1 MLSLRPNNL
10 LTLLCA
16 LAAFAMP
23 PRWVHAQAVETPLS
37 ATRSDAKPQP
47 QANAGLLRLVG
58 GDMLRGNVHFSDTAD
73 AISWLSPTFLS
84 PSVFPWSAIEL
95 LDLENTHSPDPL
107 EENTFCAELQNGDA
121 VSGRLISIDQ
131 QTAVL
136 NIPNLGEKTIET
148 RMLRNL
154 IRLSRSAADSTQVF
168 QSSDWEQVLPAPKN
182 GKATKWYLKAGEIST
197 DTSGTTISQWANMPA
212 LATIDIDVAWDQGSP
227 NWWLTI
233 GDPRRLELQV
243 RKLQNKKLLN
253 VTLLVENSKTADVAT
268 VQLPYDDERSLKLK
282 LLCDANKAKYVLM
295 QENQV
300 LGTLNGNPSEQL
312 VGRTKVSF
320 TNTALGLMTLRDLR
334 ISNSAF
340 AIPSAKLDGVE
351 VLTKNAGT
359 FFGSLASATAE
370 RTLKLDTFNGTQQDI
385 ALDSIERMEFPQPA
399 KEPTTSDSATD
410 QQNTAKVYR
419 IELANGLRFSTSN
432 IQSALVT
439 DEGTQSKQPA
449 IRWTV
454 LGGDIS
460 QRLNH
465 VDRVTLESAQVM
477 GLKKPVAS
485 RETTSAETSTTSPNG
500 STEPVD
506 MQRLI
511 TDDVVSLG
519 RIVSVINTEG
529 GLKALAWQSKF
540 ARNPVPINPQAD
552 GVIEPLVTNPGT
564 GSPKKARSE
573 ASRALAA
580 NGLPAPET
588 DISRPLKAL
597 EPNVFLVSGD
607 CFPATIESS
616 TTEQLYF
623 TSPLFDT
630 KTIHANMVRGIR
642 LVDYSGA
649 DKIDRSTRNHL
660 LTLPRL
666 QRKNPPTHLVV
677 SRDGDL
683 LRGKLISLDRD
694 QLEID
699 VRGERRTILV
709 KNIAELVWLEP
720 VPVDPAK
727 SEANSNSDNKA
738 ETDPATTAAVNEQT
752 IPETTNVEQSQPT
765 LVTAKANPSDV
776 YQIILEQGARISIVP
791 ESIEG
796 ETLHGTH
803 PSLGPCTLK
812 WGQVSRIVLG
822 DSIRIDASRGRY
834 GKWKLQNAQDPKYV
848 SDDGEG
854 VDDRPSDT
862 AHARMIGKESPDFD
876 LLKIDGTPCQL
887 KDYRGKVVIID
898 FWASWCGPC
907 IRSMPMLLEVSR
919 EYHDLGVELILIN
932 VEEPEDRIRK
942 FLERIEVT
950 PTVAMD
956 SDGSVS
962 KQYAVSGIPQTVI
975 VDRDGGIANILVG
988 ASDESENKLR
998 KTLDELTARATNP

>member
-1 MLSLRPNNL
+1 MQSTRPTNL
-10 LTLLCA
+10 LKTICA
-16 LAAFAMP
+16 LVAFAIFQQSLN
-23 PRWVHAQAVETPLS
+23 AQAVETPLS
-37 ATRSDAKPQP
+37 TTRSDAKIEPI
-47 QANAGLLRLVG
+47 ANRGLLRLSG
-58 GDMLRGNVHFSDTAD
+58 GDMLRGDVKASDAPD
-73 AISWLSPTFLS
+73 AISWSSPTFLS
-84 PSVFPWSAIEL
+84 PVVFPWSAIEL
-95 LDLENTHSPDPL
+95 LDLENTHSPEPL
-107 EENTFCAELQNGDA
+107 AENTFCAELHNGEA
-121 VSGRLISIDQ
+121 FSGRLISIDQ
-131 QTAVL
+131 ENLVMEVL
-136 NIPNLGEKTIET
+136 SLGEKKIET
-148 RMLRNL
+148 RLLRNL

-168 QSSDWEQVLPAPKN
+168 QSTDWEQVLPAPKN

-268 VQLPYDDERSLKLK
+268 VQLPYNDERSLKLK

-295 QENQV
+295 QENQI
-300 LGTLNGNPSEQL
+300 LGTLNGNPAEQL

-340 AIPSAKLDGVE
+340 AIPSARIEGVE
-351 VLTKNAGT
+351 VLTKTAGT
-359 FFGSLASATAE
+359 FFGSLASPTSE
-370 RTLKLDTFNGTQQDI
+370 SSVKIETFNGTQQDI
-385 ALDSIERMEFPQPA
+385 SLESIERLEFPHA
-399 KEPTTSDSATD
+399 ARDNSGSEPTIA
-410 QQNTAKVYR
+410 QPIAGKVFR
-419 IELANGLRFSTSN
+419 IELANGLRFASSN
-432 IQSALVT
+432 LLSVT
-439 DEGTQSKQPA
+439 IPDTASQTAQPA
-449 IRWTV
+449 IRWSA
-454 LGGDIS
+454 LGGEVSIP
-460 QRLNH
+460 LLH
-465 VDRVTLESAQVM
+465 VDRVTLESIQPIGA
-477 GLKKPVAS
+477 KKAVAASEAAPADASTDSPKVAS
-485 RETTSAETSTTSPNG
+485 
-500 STEPVD
+500 EPPD
-506 MQRLI
+506 LQRLI

-519 RIVSVINTEG
+519 RIVSVINMQD
-529 GLKALAWQSKF
+529 GLKALAWQANL
-540 ARNPVPINPQAD
+540 ARNPVPINPRAD
-552 GVIEPLVTNPGT
+552 GAIEPLVTNPGT

-573 ASRALAA
+573 AARVLTA
-580 NGLPAPET
+580 NGLPALEA
-588 DISRPLKAL
+588 DISRPLKAFD
-597 EPNVFLVSGD
+597 PNVFLASGD
-607 CFPATIESS
+607 CFPATVESS
-616 TTEQLYF
+616 TIEQLYF
-623 TSPLFDT
+623 NSPIFET
-630 KTIHANMVRGIR
+630 KSINANMVRGIR
-642 LVDYSGA
+642 LVDYTGA

-660 LTLPRL
+660 LTLPRM

-683 LRGKLISLDRD
+683 LRGKMISLDRD

-709 KNIAELVWLEP
+709 KNIAELVWLDP
-720 VPVDPAK
+720 VPSEPLK
-727 SEANSNSDNKA
+727 SKSDGETTSNAGEVESTN
-738 ETDPATTAAVNEQT
+738 PATVPIA
-752 IPETTNVEQSQPT
+752 PH
-765 LVTAKANPSDV
+765 PSDV
-776 YQIILEQGARISIVP
+776 YQIILEQGSRISIVP
-791 ESIEG
+791 EMIEG
-796 ETLHGTH
+796 DTLRGTH

-812 WGQVSRIVLG
+812 WGQVSRVVLG
-822 DSIRIDASRGRY
+822 DSIRVDASRGRF

-848 SDDGEG
+848 SEDGEEG
-854 VDDRPSDT
+854 DDRPSDT

-907 IRSMPMLLEVSR
+907 IRSMPLLLEVSR

-932 VEEPEDRIRK
+932 VEESEERIRK
-942 FLERIEVT
+942 FLERVEVT

-956 SDGSVS
+956 TDGSVS

-988 ASDESENKLR
+988 AGEESEVKLR

>member
-1 MLSLRPNNL
+1 MLPSRPNKL
-10 LTLLCA
+10 LKLLCT
-16 LAAFAMP
+16 LAAFALP
-23 PRWVHAQAVETPLS
+23 QQWLHAQAVETPLS
-37 ATRSDAKPQP
+37 ANRSDAKQQP
-47 QANAGLLRLVG
+47 QTNRGLLRLAG
-58 GDMLRGNVHFSDTAD
+58 GDMLRGNVHSSDTPD

-84 PSVFPWSAIEL
+84 PAVFPWSSIEL
-95 LDLENTHSPDPL
+95 LDLENTHAPNPL

-136 NIPNLGEKTIET
+136 DIPNLGEKPIET

-295 QENQV
+295 QDNQV

-399 KEPTTSDSATD
+399 KDATSSDAATD
-410 QQNTAKVYR
+410 QQHTAKAYR
-419 IELANGLRFSTSN
+419 IELANGLRFASSDL
-432 IQSALVT
+432 QSAVIA
-439 DEGTQSKQPA
+439 DEGTQSTQPA

-460 QRLNH
+460 QPLNH
-465 VDRVTLESAQVM
+465 VDRVTLESTQAM
-477 GLKKPVAS
+477 GLKKGVAP
-485 RETTSAETSTTSPNG
+485 REATSADASMTALSGP
-500 STEPVD
+500 TEPLD

-519 RIVSVINTEG
+519 RIVSVIKTDDG
-529 GLKALAWQSKF
+529 PKALAWQSKF
-540 ARNPVPINPQAD
+540 ARNPVPINPRAD

-573 ASRALAA
+573 TSRALAA
-580 NGLPAPET
+580 NGLPAPEA
-588 DISRPLKAL
+588 DISRPLKAFD
-597 EPNVFLVSGD
+597 PNVFLVTGD

-623 TSPLFDT
+623 NSPLFET
-630 KTIHANMVRGIR
+630 KSIQANMVRGIR

-683 LRGKLISLDRD
+683 LRGKLISLGRD

-720 VPVDPAK
+720 VPVDAPK
-727 SEANSNSDNKA
+727 FEANNQSESKA
-738 ETDPATTAAVNEQT
+738 EPDPATTAVANGAT
-752 IPETTNVEQSQPT
+752 ISEPPNVEQPLPEAAT
-765 LVTAKANPSDV
+765 LKANPSDV

-822 DSIRIDASRGRY
+822 DSIRIDA
-834 GKWKLQNAQDPKYV
+834 
-848 SDDGEG
+848 
-854 VDDRPSDT
+854 
-862 AHARMIGKESPDFD
+862 
-876 LLKIDGTPCQL
+876 
-887 KDYRGKVVIID
+887 
-898 FWASWCGPC
+898 
-907 IRSMPMLLEVSR
+907 
-919 EYHDLGVELILIN
+919 
-932 VEEPEDRIRK
+932 
-942 FLERIEVT
+942 
-950 PTVAMD
+950 
-956 SDGSVS
+956 
-962 KQYAVSGIPQTVI
+962 
-975 VDRDGGIANILVG
+975 
-988 ASDESENKLR
+988 
-998 KTLDELTARATNP
+998 

>member
-1 MLSLRPNNL
+1 MLPSRLTNL
-10 LTLLCA
+10 LKIICS
-16 LAAFAMP
+16 LAAFAICQQTL
-23 PRWVHAQAVETPLS
+23 HAQAVETPLS
-37 ATRSDAKPQP
+37 ATRSDAKSEP
-47 QANAGLLRLVG
+47 QANRGLLRLVG
-58 GDMLRGNVHFSDTAD
+58 GDMLRGNVQSSDVTD

-84 PSVFPWSAIEL
+84 PSVFPWPAIEL
-95 LDLENTHSPDPL
+95 LDLENTHSPEPL
-107 EENTFCAELQNGDA
+107 EENTFCAELQNGEA
-121 VSGRLISIDQ
+121 FSGRLISIDQ
-131 QTAVL
+131 DAVVMD
-136 NIPNLGEKTIET
+136 ISSLGEKTIET
-148 RMLRNL
+148 RILRNL

-168 QSSDWEQVLPAPKN
+168 QSADWEQVLPAPKN
-182 GKATKWYLKAGEIST
+182 GRATKWYLKAGEIST

-268 VQLPYDDERSLKLK
+268 VQLPYDDERALKLK

-295 QENQV
+295 QENQI
-300 LGTLNGNPSEQL
+300 LGTLNGNPAEQL

-340 AIPSAKLDGVE
+340 AIPTAKLEGVE
-351 VLTKNAGT
+351 ILTKNDGT
-359 FFGSLASATAE
+359 FFGSLASATGE
-370 RTLKLDTFNGTQQDI
+370 RMVKLDTFNGAQQDI
-385 ALDSIERMEFPQPA
+385 PLDSIERMEFPQSNKDGNSP
-399 KEPTTSDSATD
+399 DATAVKS
-410 QQNTAKVYR
+410 TAAKVYR
-419 IELANGLRFSTSN
+419 IELANGLRFAS
-432 IQSALVT
+432 SALQSTVT
-439 DEGTQSKQPA
+439 PDQASLSAQPA
-449 IRWTV
+449 ISWSV
-454 LGGDIS
+454 LGSDI
-460 QRLNH
+460 LMPLMH
-465 VDRVTLESAQVM
+465 VDRVTLESTQAI
-477 GLKKPVAS
+477 GLKKTVA
-485 RETTSAETSTTSPNG
+485 TSESISADTSPTSPG
-500 STEPVD
+500 GTTEPLD

-519 RIVSVINTEG
+519 RIVSVINMQN
-529 GLKALAWQSKF
+529 GLKALAWQAKL
-540 ARNPVPINPQAD
+540 ARNAVPINPRAD
-552 GVIEPLVTNPGT
+552 GAIEPLVTNPGT
-564 GSPKKARSE
+564 GSPKKARSD
-573 ASRALAA
+573 ATRALAA
-580 NGLPAPET
+580 NGLPAPEV
-588 DISRPLKAL
+588 DISRPLKAF

-607 CFPATIESS
+607 CFPATVESS
-616 TTEQLYF
+616 TVEQLYF
-623 TSPLFDT
+623 SSPLFET
-630 KTIHANMVRGIR
+630 KSISANMVRGIR

-649 DKIDRSTRNHL
+649 EKIDRSTRNHM

-683 LRGKLISLDRD
+683 LRGKLTSLDRD

-720 VPVDPAK
+720 VPIEPSKTEPKGKPESEVN
-727 SEANSNSDNKA
+727 SEAEPTTEGPSKA
-738 ETDPATTAAVNEQT
+738 SATAPISAY
-752 IPETTNVEQSQPT
+752 
-765 LVTAKANPSDV
+765 PSDV
-776 YQIILEQGARISIVP
+776 YQIILEHGSRISIVP

-796 ETLHGTH
+796 DTLKGLH
-803 PSLGPCTLK
+803 PNLGPCTLK

-834 GKWKLQNAQDPKYV
+834 GKWKLQNAQDPKFV

-854 VDDRPSDT
+854 GDDRPSDT

-907 IRSMPMLLEVSR
+907 VRSMPLLLELSR

-932 VEEPEDRIRK
+932 VEESEERIRK

-956 SDGSVS
+956 TDGSVS

-975 VDRDGGIANILVG
+975 VDRDGGIATILVG
-988 ASDESENKLR
+988 ASEESEIKLR
-998 KTLDELTARATNP
+998 KTLDELTARANKP

>member
-1 MLSLRPNNL
+1 MLPSRTTNL
-10 LTLLCA
+10 LKFICA
-16 LAAFAMP
+16 LAAFAISQKSLN
-23 PRWVHAQAVETPLS
+23 AQAVETPLS
-37 ATRSDAKPQP
+37 ATRTDAKTEPQP
-47 QANAGLLRLVG
+47 NRGLLRLVG
-58 GDMLRGNVHFSDTAD
+58 GDMLRGDAYASDTPD
-73 AISWLSPTFLS
+73 TISWLSPTFLS
-84 PSVFPWSAIEL
+84 PSVFPWPAVEL
-95 LDLENTHSPDPL
+95 LDLENTHSPEPL
-107 EENTFCAELQNGDA
+107 DENTFCAELQTGEA
-121 VSGRLISIDQ
+121 FSGRLISIDPEN
-131 QTAVL
+131 VVMD
-136 NIPNLGEKTIET
+136 IPTLGEKKVET
-148 RMLRNL
+148 RLLRHL
-154 IRLSRSAADSTQVF
+154 IRLSRSAEDSTQVF
-168 QSSDWEQVLPAPKN
+168 QSADWEQVLPAPKN

-295 QENQV
+295 QENQI
-300 LGTLNGNPSEQL
+300 LGTLNGNPTEQL

-340 AIPSAKLDGVE
+340 AIPSAKLEGVE
-351 VLTKNAGT
+351 ILTKNAGT
-359 FFGSLASATAE
+359 FFGSLASTSAE
-370 RTLKLDTFNGTQQDI
+370 RTVKLDTFNGTQQDI
-385 ALDSIERMEFPQPA
+385 ALDSIERMEFPRTIKDETSPDAVTGQP
-399 KEPTTSDSATD
+399 T
-410 QQNTAKVYR
+410 TAKVFR
-419 IELANGLRFSTSN
+419 VELANGLRFASSN
-432 IQSALVT
+432 LQSSVT
-439 DEGTQSKQPA
+439 KDSVSQSDQPA
-449 IRWTV
+449 IRWSV
-454 LGGDIS
+454 LNGEIS
-460 QRLNH
+460 MPLMH
-465 VDRVTLESAQVM
+465 VDRVTLESAQPI
-477 GLKKPVAS
+477 GAKKTVS
-485 RETTSAETSTTSPNG
+485 TNETSNSDARTASQNG
-500 STEPVD
+500 PAEPLD

-511 TDDVVSLG
+511 TDDVVAIG
-519 RIVSVINTEG
+519 RIVSVINMQN
-529 GLKALAWQSKF
+529 GLKALAWQAKL
-540 ARNPVPINPQAD
+540 ARNPVPINPRSD
-552 GVIEPLVTNPGT
+552 GAIEPLITNPGT

-573 ASRALAA
+573 ASRVLTA
-580 NGLPAPET
+580 NGLPAPEA

-616 TTEQLYF
+616 TVEQLYF
-623 TSPLFDT
+623 NSPLFET
-630 KTIHANMVRGIR
+630 KSIGANMVRGIR
-642 LVDYSGA
+642 LVDYTGA
-649 DKIDRSTRNHL
+649 EKIDRSTRNHL

-683 LRGKLISLDRD
+683 LRGKLTSLDRD

-720 VPVDPAK
+720 VPTAPSKIEANGK
-727 SEANSNSDNKA
+727 SESESIREAESTAVDSESPNA
-738 ETDPATTAAVNEQT
+738 ETV
-752 IPETTNVEQSQPT
+752 S
-765 LVTAKANPSDV
+765 VTASIAANPSDV
-776 YQIILEQGARISIVP
+776 YQIILEQGSRISIVP
-791 ESIEG
+791 EAIEG
-796 ETLHGTH
+796 DTLKGTH

-854 VDDRPSDT
+854 GDDRPSDT

-887 KDYRGKVVIID
+887 KDYRGKIVIID

-907 IRSMPMLLEVSR
+907 VRSMPLLLELSR

-932 VEEPEDRIRK
+932 VEESEERIRK

-956 SDGSVS
+956 TDGSVS

-988 ASDESENKLR
+988 ASEESEIKLR
-998 KTLDELTARATNP
+998 KTLDELTARATKP

>member
-1 MLSLRPNNL
+1 MLPSRPTKL
-10 LTLLCA
+10 LKIICT
-16 LAAFAMP
+16 LAAFAISQQSLN
-23 PRWVHAQAVETPLS
+23 AQAVETPLS
-37 ATRSDAKPQP
+37 ATRSDAKSEPQVHR
-47 QANAGLLRLVG
+47 GLLRLIG
-58 GDMLRGNVHFSDTAD
+58 GDMLRGDIQASDAPD

-84 PSVFPWSAIEL
+84 PTVFPWPAIEL
-95 LDLENTHSPDPL
+95 LDLENTHSTDPL
-107 EENTFCAELQNGDA
+107 EENTFCAELQTGEA
-121 VSGRLISIDQ
+121 FSGRLISIDP
-131 QTAVL
+131 VSVVMD
-136 NIPNLGEKTIET
+136 IPTLGEKKVET
-148 RMLRNL
+148 RLLRNL

-168 QSSDWEQVLPAPKN
+168 QSADWEQVLPAPKN
-182 GKATKWYLKAGEIST
+182 GRATKWYLKAGEIST

-295 QENQV
+295 QENQI
-300 LGTLNGNPSEQL
+300 LGTLSGNPAEQL

-340 AIPSAKLDGVE
+340 AIPSAKLEGVE
-351 VLTKNAGT
+351 ILTKNDGT

-370 RTLKLDTFNGTQQDI
+370 RTVKLDTFNGTQQDI
-385 ALDSIERMEFPQPA
+385 SLDSIERMEFPQTT
-399 KEPTTSDSATD
+399 KEGTTPETVTGQPSA
-410 QQNTAKVYR
+410 AKVFR
-419 IELANGLRFSTSN
+419 VDLANGLRFASTN
-432 IQSALVT
+432 LQSSVT
-439 DEGTQSKQPA
+439 TNNESQTTHPA
-449 IRWTV
+449 IRWSV
-454 LGGDIS
+454 LGGDIAIP
-460 QRLNH
+460 LMH
-465 VDRVTLESAQVM
+465 VDRVTLESTQAI
-477 GLKKPVAS
+477 GARKTVATS
-485 RETTSAETSTTSPNG
+485 ETTAADATTASPSGAAEPL
-500 STEPVD
+500 D
-506 MQRLI
+506 IQRLI

-519 RIVSVINTEG
+519 RIVSVINMQN
-529 GLKALAWQSKF
+529 GLKALAWQAKF
-540 ARNPVPINPQAD
+540 ARNPVPINPRAD
-552 GVIEPLVTNPGT
+552 GAIEPLVTNPGT

-573 ASRALAA
+573 TTRALMA
-580 NGLPAPET
+580 NGLPAPEA
-588 DISRPLKAL
+588 DISRPLKAF

-616 TTEQLYF
+616 TVEQLYF
-623 TSPLFDT
+623 NSPLFET
-630 KTIHANMVRGIR
+630 KSIGAHMVRGIR
-642 LVDYSGA
+642 LVDYTGA
-649 DKIDRSTRNHL
+649 EKIDRSIRNHL

-683 LRGKLISLDRD
+683 LRGKLNFLDRD

-720 VPVDPAK
+720 VPTEPSKAEATGK
-727 SEANSNSDNKA
+727 SETEATGEAESKA
-738 ETDPATTAAVNEQT
+738 TDGEPTNAATVSIA
-752 IPETTNVEQSQPT
+752 
-765 LVTAKANPSDV
+765 ANPSDV
-776 YQIILEQGARISIVP
+776 YQIILEQGSRISIVP
-791 ESIEG
+791 EAIEG
-796 ETLHGTH
+796 DTLKGTH

-854 VDDRPSDT
+854 GDDRPSDT

-907 IRSMPMLLEVSR
+907 VRSMPLLLELSR

-932 VEEPEDRIRK
+932 VEESEDRIRK

-956 SDGSVS
+956 TDGSVS

-988 ASDESENKLR
+988 ASEESEIKLR
-998 KTLDELTARATNP
+998 KTLDELTARATKP

>member
-1 MLSLRPNNL
+1 MLPSRPINL
-10 LTLLCA
+10 LKFTCV
-16 LAAFAMP
+16 LAAFGFSQQSLN
-23 PRWVHAQAVETPLS
+23 AQAVETPLS
-37 ATRSDAKPQP
+37 TTRSDAKTEP
-47 QANAGLLRLVG
+47 QANRGLLRLVG
-58 GDMLRGNVHFSDTAD
+58 GDMLRGNVQSSDAPD

-84 PSVFPWSAIEL
+84 PSVFPWPAIEL
-95 LDLENTHSPDPL
+95 LDLENTHSPEPL
-107 EENTFCAELQNGDA
+107 EDNTFCAELQNGEA
-121 VSGRLISIDQ
+121 ISGRLISIDRE
-131 QTAVL
+131 TLVME
-136 NIPNLGEKTIET
+136 IPSLGQKSIET
-148 RMLRNL
+148 RFVRNL

-168 QSSDWEQVLPAPKN
+168 QSADWEQVLPAPKN

-197 DTSGTTISQWANMPA
+197 DTSGTTISQWANMPS

-295 QENQV
+295 QENQI
-300 LGTLNGNPSEQL
+300 LGTLNGNPAEQL

-340 AIPSAKLDGVE
+340 AIPSAKLEGVE

-359 FFGSLASATAE
+359 FFGSLASGTVE
-370 RTLKLDTFNGTQQDI
+370 RTVTLDTFNGTKQDI
-385 ALDSIERMEFPQPA
+385 ALDSIERMEFAQSA
-399 KEPTTSDSATD
+399 KEGNSPDTVTGNPAA
-410 QQNTAKVYR
+410 AKVYR
-419 IELANGLRFSTSN
+419 IELANGLRFASSNLQSTVVPGEAS
-432 IQSALVT
+432 QPA
-439 DEGTQSKQPA
+439 EPA
-449 IRWTV
+449 IRWAV

-460 QRLNH
+460 MPLMH
-465 VDRVTLESAQVM
+465 VDRVTLESTQAI
-477 GLKKPVAS
+477 GGKKPVATS
-485 RETTSAETSTTSPNG
+485 EPTSADASAPSLG
-500 STEPVD
+500 GASEPLD

-519 RIVSVINTEG
+519 RIVSVINMQN
-529 GLKALAWQSKF
+529 GLKALAWQAKL
-540 ARNPVPINPQAD
+540 ARNAVPINPRAD
-552 GVIEPLVTNPGT
+552 GAIEPLVTNPGT
-564 GSPKKARSE
+564 GSPKKSRSDAARV
-573 ASRALAA
+573 LTA
-580 NGLPAPET
+580 NGLPAPEAE
-588 DISRPLKAL
+588 ISRPLKAF

-616 TTEQLYF
+616 TVEQLYF
-623 TSPLFDT
+623 NSPLFET
-630 KTIHANMVRGIR
+630 KSIGANMVRGIR

-649 DKIDRSTRNHL
+649 DKIDRSIRNHL

-683 LRGKLISLDRD
+683 LRGKMISLDRD

-727 SEANSNSDNKA
+727 AEPNSKSETGADSTPEPEAA
-738 ETDPATTAAVNEQT
+738 ENEVAQPATVP
-752 IPETTNVEQSQPT
+752 IP
-765 LVTAKANPSDV
+765 ANPSDV
-776 YQIILEQGARISIVP
+776 YQIILEQGSRVSIVP
-791 ESIEG
+791 EAIEG
-796 ETLHGTH
+796 DTLKGTH

-848 SDDGEG
+848 SDDGEEG
-854 VDDRPSDT
+854 DDRPSDT

-876 LLKIDGTPCQL
+876 LLKIDGTPCKL

-907 IRSMPMLLEVSR
+907 VRSMPLLLELSR

-932 VEEPEDRIRK
+932 VEESEERIRK

-956 SDGSVS
+956 TDGSVS

-988 ASDESENKLR
+988 ASEESEIKLR
-998 KTLDELTARATNP
+998 KTLDELTARATKP